1 MGGNTTVYKYDKGGN
16 IQFKKVYSYSA
27 AYGKTYKEIENITKR
42 LSGGYYYVK
51 RFGSKS
57 VKSAKKQKIGT
68 LFKLNFGKGFWRD
81 WAISGLSYI
90 FSNSFS
96 KGLNDV
102 LQ

>member
-1 MGGNTTVYKYDKGGN
+1 M
-16 IQFKKVYSYSA
+16 
-27 AYGKTYKEIENITKR
+27 
-42 LSGGYYYVK
+42 
-51 RFGSKS
+51 
-57 VKSAKKQKIGT
+57 KSAKKQKIGT